1 MGDYRS
7 RSYRYSDEGDTHIE
21 RYYGEIGPKGSNFIK
36 KMDLVVAGTAT
47 DLNFKKG
54 KSTAKSWS
62 FNDPEFQRKK
72 RVASYKV
79 YSVEEKVKG
88 SFRKSFSW
96 LKGNVVNGWWIQ
108 FKKRGRS
115 ETCHCCSCTRWKGR
129 RRPVAAVA
137 VLVGDDDEDPSWL

>member
-96 LKGNVVNGWWIQ
+96 LKG
-108 FKKRGRS
+108 RS

-137 VLVGDDDEDPSWL
+137 ALVGDDDEDPSLL